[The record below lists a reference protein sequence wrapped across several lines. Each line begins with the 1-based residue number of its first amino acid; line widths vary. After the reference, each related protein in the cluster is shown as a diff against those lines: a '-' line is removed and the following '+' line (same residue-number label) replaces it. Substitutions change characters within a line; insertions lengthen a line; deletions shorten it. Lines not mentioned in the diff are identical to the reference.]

1 MELNL
6 FGERAHR
13 ADSCQVHGSPGP
25 RLRFGFHSIQNTS
38 CGGRATFGLNRK
50 QWTKRRGALLPPCD
64 LGPHS

>member
-38 CGGRATFGLNRK
+38 CGGGGGG
-50 QWTKRRGALLPPCD
+50 GAGVGWKGAEGAKGGGGGGPP
-64 LGPHS
+64 LRQ

>member
-38 CGGRATFGLNRK
+38 CGGGGGNFWLK
-50 QWTKRRGALLPPCD
+50 QETVD
-64 LGPHS
+64 